1 MLEGTDMMDR
11 GALFPGSSCF
21 PLSPNHK
28 HKSDYKYHTQG
39 KQDMLQKI
47 FDIIGTPSE
56 AEIEAL
62 DREDA
67 KKYVKCFKERPG
79 SGLKQQFK
87 GYFDAVKGNTQLTQQ
102 GEVMITMLASMLKFS
117 STARVDVV

>member
-1 MLEGTDMMDR
+1 MLEGTDNMDR

-47 FDIIGTPSE
+47 FDIIGTPTD
-56 AEIEAL
+56 AEIDAL

-67 KKYVKCFKERPG
+67 KKYVKCFQKRPG
-79 SGLKQQFK
+79 SGLQRQFQ
-87 GYFDAVKGNTQLTQQ
+87 GYFDTVKGDAKET
-102 GEVMITMLASMLKFS
+102 EK
-117 STARVDVV
+117 